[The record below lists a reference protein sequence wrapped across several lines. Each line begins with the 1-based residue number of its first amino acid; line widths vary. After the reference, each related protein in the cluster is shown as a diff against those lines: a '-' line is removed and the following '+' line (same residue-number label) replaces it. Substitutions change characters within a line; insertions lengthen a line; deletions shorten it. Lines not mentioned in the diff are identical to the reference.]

1 MVRKLAVALVA
12 ATVLLVPICV
22 AQSVAATPPA
32 TVEPG
37 KATSKSKLKSSKIK
51 ASKIKT
57 VKAKTVKA
65 KTFKDKTAKAN
76 SGKKLVMT
84 KSKRQAKA
92 QRQTPAEY
100 TGSIAPRSVPTPGLY

>member
-57 VKAKTVKA
+57 VKAKT
-65 KTFKDKTAKAN
+65 FKDKTAKAN